1 MSECS
6 QTENDA
12 QNEAFERIL
21 NKRKHRKSEQ
31 RSMEQKK
38 SEQKVIEKHIPYITE
53 GTRRQLP
60 WILIRCVCFL
70 LCFAFLFLGI
80 SNVLARKSLLLPW
93 NMSVKV
99 GGFYNEPK
107 DSIDIMLFGSSHM
120 YCSVDPVELQKLTGQ
135 SSYIL
140 ATQEQPIWATYY
152 YIREALKTQKPKI
165 VVLEVNMVTADQ
177 DYAEDGPNYSALDP
191 IRFSMNRIRMALA
204 TAPWGHK
211 RELLFNIYKY
221 HGRWAE
227 LDKDDITQ
235 SYKKE
240 RDPQRGFVEL
250 DNVSPQAITVN
261 PASVKAAAPLLPK
274 VTDYLNR
281 IIDLSKE
288 KGFRLVFFKSPS
300 NPTREEQEKYNA
312 AFQLAR
318 ERGIPYLDCN
328 QYYREIGIDP
338 KTDFFDGH
346 HLNIS
351 GVRKVTPFVA
361 EKLRSIA
368 NDGWV

>member
-1 MSECS
+1 MREYS
-6 QTENDA
+6 QMENGARD
-12 QNEAFERIL
+12 EAFQSSP
-21 NKRKHRKSEQ
+21 NQRKQ
-31 RSMEQKK
+31 T
-38 SEQKVIEKHIPYITE
+38 PYITE
-53 GTRRQLP
+53 ETRTQLP

-70 LCFAFLFLGI
+70 LCFALLFLGI
-80 SNVLARKSLLLPW
+80 TGILARKSLLLPW

-107 DSIDIMLFGSSHM
+107 DSIQTMLFGSSHM
-120 YCSVDPVELQKLTGQ
+120 YCSVDPVQLQKLTGQ
-135 SSYIL
+135 TAYTL
-140 ATQEQPIWATYY
+140 ATQEQPVWATYY
-152 YIREALKTQKPKI
+152 YILEALKNQKPKT
-165 VVLEVNMVTADQ
+165 VVFEVNMVTADQ
-177 DYAEDGPNYSALDP
+177 NYAEDGPNYSALDP
-191 IRFSMNRIRMALA
+191 IRFSMNRIKMALA

-261 PASVKAAAPLLPK
+261 PASVKDAAPLLPK

-288 KGFRLVFFKSPS
+288 KGFQLIFFKSPS

-312 AFQLAR
+312 AFQLAE
-318 ERGIPYLDCN
+318 ERGVPYLDCN
-328 QYYREIGIDP
+328 QYYKEIGINP
-338 KTDFFDGH
+338 KTDFFDEH
-346 HLNIS
+346 HLNES

-361 EKLRSIA
+361 EKLQSIA
-368 NDGWV
+368 KNGSV